1 MIAKITKGKG
11 FRGLAEYLAQ
21 TPHGERR
28 GQLLATNM
36 SGSTPR
42 EWAKEFGLVR
52 RLRPTLGKA
61 VFHASLSPS
70 PDDPPLTDEDY
81 RRVARQF
88 MAGMGFPEDAP
99 YVCIMHV
106 DQSHPHIHI
115 AACRV
120 TPTGEVVSDARDF
133 QRAEAIVREIEARHG
148 LRAVTPSRV
157 TQKKRQQARK
167 GRGMTENIDERLRR
181 QDEEGKEIEAEH
193 MKEDERREQR
203 RKLLDD
209 AYRDFLR
216 QLFGDEIAF
225 IRRNHKRKSLLVKFK
240 DGSSL
245 TDYGDSLRIACKDD
259 ATAARRLVAAAIAKG
274 WTAMTI
280 RGNDVFVKAVMRE
293 AMQNGL
299 QVVPTDATQ
308 VLMLDEVLRERSGV
322 AGAVSALHG
331 PAPVPAPAPTQAQ
344 GQGQP
349 QKPPPIDMGKLAA
362 MRQQRNGQKGGP
374 KMRRR

>member
-52 RLRPTLGKA
+52 RMRPTLGKA

-88 MAGMGFPEDAP
+88 LDGMGFPGDAP
-99 YVCIMHV
+99 YICVKHV

-120 TPTGEVVSDARDF
+120 TPTGDVVSDARDF

-148 LRAVTPSRV
+148 LRAVVPSRV
-157 TQKKRQQARK
+157 TQKKRQRARK
-167 GRGMTENIDERLRR
+167 GRGVMENLDERLRR

-216 QLFGDEIAF
+216 QLYGDEIAF
-225 IRRNHKRKSLLVKFK
+225 IRRNHKRKSLHVKFK

-245 TDYGDSLRIACKDD
+245 TDFGDSLRIACKDD

-293 AMQNGL
+293 AMQNGI

-308 VLMLDEVLRERSGV
+308 VLMLDELLRERSGV
-322 AGAVSALHG
+322 AGAVSAQ
-331 PAPVPAPAPTQAQ
+331 PAPTPTASTAPAQPQAQ
-344 GQGQP
+344 TRSS
-349 QKPPPIDMGKLAA
+349 PPPIDMGKLAA
-362 MRQQRNGQKGGP
+362 MRQQRNGQKSGP

>member
-21 TPHGERR
+21 TPNGERR

-52 RLRPTLGKA
+52 RMRPTLGKA

-81 RRVARQF
+81 GRIARQF

-99 YVCIMHV
+99 FVVIRHD

-115 AACRV
+115 AASRV

-133 QRAEAIVREIEARHG
+133 QRAEAIVREIEAGHG
-148 LRAVTPSRV
+148 LRAVVPSR
-157 TQKKRQQARK
+157 TAKKRIQQQRK
-167 GRGMTENIDERLRR
+167 GKAMTERQEEQAIGRLEAEAA
-181 QDEEGKEIEAEH
+181 QASDEERQAA
-193 MKEDERREQR
+193 RRR
-203 RKLLDD
+203 LLDD
-209 AYRDFLR
+209 EYRDHLR
-216 QLFGDEIAF
+216 ALFKEEIAF
-225 IRRNHKRKSLLVKFK
+225 IRRNRKRPSLSIKFK

-245 TDYGDSLRIACKDD
+245 HDNGNSLRIDCEDD
-259 ATAARRLVAAAIAKG
+259 QTAARRLVAAALAKG
-274 WTAMTI
+274 WTSVTL
-280 RGNDVFVKAVMRE
+280 RGNAVFVKEAMRE
-293 AMQNGL
+293 AMKNGL
-299 QVVPTDATQ
+299 QVVPTDELQA
-308 VLMLDEVLRERSGV
+308 LMLAEVSRERGGIGGEV
-322 AGAVSALHG
+322 AALHG
-331 PAPVPAPAPTQAQ
+331 PAPVAGPVPASAQ
-344 GQGQP
+344 GQS
-349 QKPPPIDMGKLAA
+349 QKPPPIDIGKLTS
-362 MRQQRNGQKGGP
+362 MRQQRTGQKSGP